1 MPRGISTIRCIRL
14 VLEIWS
20 FNVYFSG
27 SLLHRYTAQPSF
39 SHYDQILRK
48 NAPKGA
54 RKYKTGRAHAPP
66 KEVKEKMLL
75 HQRANHPDQKQ

>member
-39 SHYDQILRK
+39 CHYDQILRK
-48 NAPKGA
+48 NAPNGA
-54 RKYKTGRAHAPP
+54 RKYKTGRAHAPLGIP
-66 KEVKEKMLL
+66 
-75 HQRANHPDQKQ
+75 